1 MLASPPLSFSQAQDG
16 TLHTAYS
23 ARKSLQYMI
32 DNLFLRSLVCLCPK
46 ELQND
51 LRVHADDRSGISAE
65 YYIGLSLLLIASDGL
80 QYSRFQRSANE
91 RHGRNAFFDDMS
103 TPRLVENIIKD
114 ALDGVVSISAFVK
127 IACVPFIAR
136 KCQSQIVRIVK
147 QLLMDPAANKL
158 SQTYQLISCL
168 VTSINVQSVAMHQA
182 QNNREAATVT
192 SLNEQV
198 SQLLIIYKSRY
209 FNLQKSSQ
217 QFRIGC
223 FSNTP
228 NLIGNCCNSWKKE
241 LSFNKRAGGLN
252 DDALSPLI
260 SYLEVAFI
268 STNPSSTA
276 DASLDIIHFE
286 VDDFL
291 NNTLS
296 YCIQYS
302 SSGRGVSFSRN
313 GNQIESSDTVHD
325 INDSK
330 KTGDSNRDG
339 SGDDP
344 SGCSS
349 SNGRYSGSSS
359 SSSNNNNNNNNNN
372 NSSSSSSS
380 KAYINGS
387 VSSYVENVMES
398 FNHCRLLLSDI
409 IMSSDE
415 KHRSFY
421 LTAISFSLGSHLSK
435 TLRGLDKYNIT
446 ASERS
451 ALEVEIAYIIAMASV
466 FIFPSHIVRHD
477 HSSEDHSFRSFSDAL
492 GELYEVMSFAVSV
505 LCCIT
510 PSTPCFFEDSGY
522 LRKHRN
528 GTVIEELTHEFDN
541 EDSSK
546 VKEIGAIS
554 LPRVA
559 INEFIR
565 NALFKRSIECHYLN
579 ITNQCVRYISH
590 NIPGNSEE
598 VEFSVVGSFYD
609 QVDRI
614 FQPFNFTHRSA
625 IVCWTDQASN
635 PRTFF
640 SLYVLQC
647 ILIRVFCR
655 LVESDDE
662 YLYDDENSNYC
673 VDGNDRG
680 SAIDV
685 LEDKEAEEI
694 DKERLNN
701 SQEKNRAQNIKENE
715 NKNKHSEG
723 IDVIESSVQHMLQLK
738 RRGEAYSLISSI
750 ASGMFHRT
758 PTLFLQILC
767 DAVTCALAVVV
778 EKKVLKERKGYEDST
793 VLDEKDES
801 LHENQLDQNFN
812 IIKDEQSGQNNIILE
827 KSNKSIE
834 NRENKEKEKKK
845 KEEIKLNIVNPMI
858 DLLLD
863 VSDHFGATLSQ
874 LLSASIK
881 SKNYFSSDTDEG
893 VIEIGDGGGGG
904 GIQGEKSLEDLEE
917 TSPVVLAVGE
927 LGSGFLASAIILSR
941 VTHSRYSQEVST
953 YV

>member
-1 MLASPPLSFSQAQDG
+1 MLVSPPLSFSQAQDG
-16 TLHTAYS
+16 ALHTAYPT
-23 ARKSLQYMI
+23 RKSLQCII

-65 YYIGLSLLLIASDGL
+65 YNIGLSLLLIASDGL
-80 QYSRFQRSANE
+80 QYSSFQRSANE

-103 TPRLVENIIKD
+103 TPRLVDNIIKD
-114 ALDGVVSISAFVK
+114 AMDGVVSNTAFVK
-127 IACVPFIAR
+127 IACLPFIAR

-168 VTSINVQSVAMHQA
+168 VTSINVQSVAMHQT
-182 QNNREAATVT
+182 QNIREAAIVT

-209 FNLQKSSQ
+209 FNLQKSSE
-217 QFRIGC
+217 QFRMGC

-228 NLIGNCCNSWKKE
+228 NLIGNCCNSWKKV
-241 LSFNKRAGGLN
+241 LSFSKRAGGLN

-260 SYLEVAFI
+260 SYLEAAFI
-268 STNPSSTA
+268 STNPSSNA
-276 DASLDIIHFE
+276 DASVDIVHFE

-296 YCIQYS
+296 YCIKYANCK
-302 SSGRGVSFSRN
+302 REISFNRN
-313 GNQIESSDTVHD
+313 GNQNESSDTVHD
-325 INDSK
+325 INDNK
-330 KTGDSNRDG
+330 MNRD
-339 SGDDP
+339 
-344 SGCSS
+344 SS
-349 SNGRYSGSSS
+349 RDGIEDHSNGCNRSNDRRSSS
-359 SSSNNNNNNNNNN
+359 SC
-372 NSSSSSSS
+372 SSS
-380 KAYINGS
+380 KAYANSS
-387 VSSYVENVMES
+387 VTSNIENLMES
-398 FNHCRLLLSDI
+398 FNHCRLLLSYI

-415 KHRSFY
+415 KDRSFY
-421 LTAISFSLGSHLSK
+421 LTAVSFSLGSHLSK

-451 ALEVEIAYIIAMASV
+451 ALEVEIAYVIAMASV
-466 FIFPSHIVRHD
+466 FIVPSRLVRHD
-477 HSSEDHSFRSFSDAL
+477 DFSEEHSSRRFSDAL

-505 LCCIT
+505 LCCIS
-510 PSTPCFFEDSGY
+510 PSTPYFLEDSGF
-522 LRKHRN
+522 LGKHRN
-528 GTVIEELTHEFDN
+528 GTVKEELTHEFNN

-546 VKEIGAIS
+546 INEIGEIS
-554 LPRVA
+554 ILRVA

-565 NALFKRSIECHYLN
+565 NALSKRSIECHYLP
-579 ITNQCVRYISH
+579 ITNQCVRYLSQ
-590 NIPGNSEE
+590 NIPRNSEE
-598 VEFSVVGSFYD
+598 MECSVVGSFYD

-614 FQPFNFTHRSA
+614 FQPFNSTHRSA

-640 SLYVLQC
+640 PLYLLQC

-655 LVESDDE
+655 LVESVDE
-662 YLYDDENSNYC
+662 YLYDNENSNHF
-673 VDGNDRG
+673 VDGNKRV
-680 SAIDV
+680 SAIDAV
-685 LEDKEAEEI
+685 EDKEAKEI
-694 DKERLNN
+694 NKERLND
-701 SQEKNRAQNIKENE
+701 SQEKNRTQNSNESKNE
-715 NKNKHSEG
+715 NKSSEG
-723 IDVIESSVQHMLQLK
+723 NDVIKSSEQHMLQLE
-738 RRGEAYSLISSI
+738 RRGKAYSLISSV

-767 DAVTCALAVVV
+767 DAVTCALAVEV
-778 EKKVLKERKGYEDST
+778 EKEVSKERKSYDDST
-793 VLDEKDES
+793 VLDENDGS
-801 LHENQLDQNFN
+801 LQNNQHDQNLN
-812 IIKDEQSGQNNIILE
+812 IITDEQSSQSNIISE
-827 KSNKSIE
+827 KSNNSIE
-834 NRENKEKEKKK
+834 NKKNKAEEKKGN
-845 KEEIKLNIVNPMI
+845 EEIKFNIVNPMI

-874 LLSASIK
+874 LLSASIT
-881 SKNYFSSDTDEG
+881 SKNYFPSDNYN
-893 VIEIGDGGGGG
+893 GDGNEETKT
-904 GIQGEKSLEDLEE
+904 QGEKSLKDLEE
-917 TSPVVLAVGE
+917 TSPVVLVFGE

>member
-1 MLASPPLSFSQAQDG
+1 MLVSLPLSFTQVQDG
-16 TLHTAYS
+16 TLHTAYPT
-23 ARKSLQYMI
+23 RKSLQYII

-51 LRVHADDRSGISAE
+51 LQVDADNRTGISAE
-65 YYIGLSLLLIASDGL
+65 YNVGLSLLLIASDGL
-80 QYSRFQRSANE
+80 QYSSFQRSANE

-114 ALDGVVSISAFVK
+114 ALDGVVSISAFAK

-168 VTSINVQSVAMHQA
+168 VTSINVQSIVMLQT
-182 QNNREAATVT
+182 QNIREAAAVT

-209 FNLQKSSQ
+209 FNLQKSLE
-217 QFRIGC
+217 QFRMGC

-228 NLIGNCCNSWKKE
+228 NLIGNYCNSWKKV
-241 LSFNKRAGGLN
+241 LSLSKTAGGLN
-252 DDALSPLI
+252 DDSLCPLI
-260 SYLEVAFI
+260 SYLEAAFI
-268 STNPSSTA
+268 STNPSCTA
-276 DASLDIIHFE
+276 DESVDTIHFE

-296 YCIQYS
+296 YCIKYANS
-302 SSGRGVSFSRN
+302 KGEINFNRN
-313 GNQIESSDTVHD
+313 GNQNESSDTVHD
-325 INDSK
+325 INDNK
-330 KTGDSNRDG
+330 MTGDSNRDG
-339 SGDDP
+339 SEDDP
-344 SGCSS
+344 SGCSI
-349 SNGRYSGSSS
+349 
-359 SSSNNNNNNNNNN
+359 SSSNNGRCSS
-372 NSSSSSSS
+372 SSSSSSS
-380 KAYINGS
+380 KAYVNSS
-387 VSSYVENVMES
+387 VTSNVDNTMES
-398 FNHCRLLLSDI
+398 FNHCRLLLSYI

-415 KHRSFY
+415 KDRRFY
-421 LTAISFSLGSHLSK
+421 LTAVSFSLGSHLSQ
-435 TLRGLDKYNIT
+435 TLQGLDKYNIT

-451 ALEVEIAYIIAMASV
+451 ALEVEIAYVIAMASV
-466 FIFPSHIVRHD
+466 FIFPSRLVRHD
-477 HSSEDHSFRSFSDAL
+477 DFREEHSFRSFSDAL

-505 LCCIT
+505 LCCIS
-510 PSTPCFFEDSGY
+510 PSTPYFFEAPGY
-522 LRKHRN
+522 LRKHRS
-528 GTVIEELTHEFDN
+528 GTVKEELTHEFDN

-546 VKEIGAIS
+546 INEIGEIS

-559 INEFIR
+559 INEFVR
-565 NALFKRSIECHYLN
+565 NALCKRSIECNYLS
-579 ITNQCVRYISH
+579 ITNQCVHHLSH

-598 VEFSVVGSFYD
+598 MECTVVGLFHD

-614 FQPFNFTHRSA
+614 FQPFNSTHRSA
-625 IVCWTDQASN
+625 IVSWTDQASN

-640 SLYVLQC
+640 PLYLLQC

-662 YLYDDENSNYC
+662 YLYDNEDSNYC
-673 VDGNDRG
+673 VDRNDRG

-685 LEDKEAEEI
+685 VEDKEAKETY
-694 DKERLNN
+694 KERLNN
-701 SQEKNRAQNIKENE
+701 SQEKNRTQNENE
-715 NKNKHSEG
+715 NKNENENENENRNRNRNKNKHSDFPRNSLN
-723 IDVIESSVQHMLQLK
+723 DVIKSSEHYMLQLQ
-738 RRGEAYSLISSI
+738 RRGEAYSLISSV
-750 ASGMFHRT
+750 ASGLFRRT

-767 DAVTCALAVVV
+767 DAVTCALAVAV
-778 EKKVLKERKGYEDST
+778 EKEEDST
-793 VLDEKDES
+793 VLDEKGGS
-801 LHENQLDQNFN
+801 LYKNQLDRNFN
-812 IIKDEQSGQNNIILE
+812 INTDEQRSQNNIISE
-827 KSNKSIE
+827 KSNKSTD
-834 NRENKEKEKKK
+834 ENKGKKGKEKNEN
-845 KEEIKLNIVNPMI
+845 EEIKLNVVNPMI

-881 SKNYFSSDTDEG
+881 SKNYLPSDSDEG
-893 VIEIGDGGGGG
+893 GEIGNRDGGGGG
-904 GIQGEKSLEDLEE
+904 GIQGEKSLEDFEE
-917 TSPVVLAVGE
+917 TSPVVLAVAE